1 MGVLGNGR
9 TGTRRGSATGRG
21 MPYPRRAVV
30 RGGRV
35 PKGGSPRAT
44 GHAGLA
50 SRAMSAAF
58 AAILVAGMVP
68 AALLATCGHAALASE
83 RAFPGVR
90 EYLAQNLDET
100 DGGGARHAKRAVAR
114 AGTGAENARMAR
126 GRTGSSSGASVGT
139 EKGDLRDTGQ
149 LLYVKYTLADR
160 NSLAQGDTIDSIF
173 SDADEAAQ
181 KIWAQYETLA
191 NVYDPGYGDCY
202 VALLDSTAV
211 TGEGKAV
218 DYAFAKRDTS
228 GSRVDEARV
237 DLENG
242 IAYLPKSLYR
252 DEKGEE
258 TFRPLSAQL
267 LVSYDFLGKRKS
279 RVDVTLASH
288 RLGVSCVARSQT
300 VDCDGIDPE
309 LRIPV
314 VAKRDA
320 GKVSLSDL
328 ALYVGDSTRPLA
340 LEDGTNASYD
350 ATDGTLAVSLAGVT
364 TTSLRVE
371 VLPKGGVDALVDSIT
386 MPSTAQAAN
395 ADRLGVWPYGKFTK
409 LDLSK
414 LKEGQAFT
422 YESTIKYDYNANHFA
437 DLPWANKSFWATVKH
452 VYTSF
457 ENSVGD
463 NTVGSSN
470 WVFSQI
476 KKGTTWNKI
485 KDHISETPVSASP
498 DDINFMIALPGD
510 RSVSTK
516 IGGLNWSGLTS
527 PIKGFKKDPKYDK
540 YIDTVAFC
548 SHITQPGNNL
558 TIDEAYNN
566 KRGKVTMRVLKIK
579 AGGTKP
585 YIIVGFCAPQVTTQS
600 GISII
605 KFAVAS
611 KGDVSIKKT
620 STEPQMTDGCDAYS
634 LEGATFGIY
643 SDNACTKLVKQLKCD
658 VAGKAVAKGLNAG
671 TYYVREDS
679 APKGYLKSNEVKTV
693 VVTGG
698 KTSEVGFADKPCFS
712 SGWNLLQ
719 KRDSSQGTTSQ
730 GSASLAGAEFL
741 VKYYAGGFA
750 QGEPTRRWVFSTDE
764 RGRIGYQNANL
775 VEGTPYRDKS
785 GAIVMPLGSYEIRE
799 TKPPKGYLPNNTTF
813 RAEVRMGEGGVAEWH
828 NLDGWNTKVDNDMGG
843 RGVADDVIRGGV
855 ELMKVDSE
863 TGDGRV
869 LGAATL
875 EGATFDVIYRGKGE
889 VDVGNK
895 TFGQN
900 DVVITIAAT
909 RDGDKVI
916 ARTGADTLP
925 FGKYEIRESTS
936 GEGYTNGG
944 YRQTF
949 DVSSLGIRRLEKK
962 AANPIA
968 RGDLRFLKIDGAT
981 QRALAKVPFLVTAA
995 SDADGDGKHESH
1007 VLVSDENGIVT
1018 TRRRNRSNAND
1029 KALHVSGDGTMT
1041 IDEKILDPKA
1051 GVWFGGRT
1059 DRNSTAVDGRGAL
1072 PYDSYEIQELRCK
1085 ANVGRKLV
1093 SFSVTVRDDDV
1104 TIDRGTVIDAPG
1116 PVISTRL
1123 TGTNSSHVISAN
1135 ERHLIDTVSYEG
1147 LERGHGYTIEG
1158 TLMDASTGKA
1168 LTDAHGKPLRATKPF
1183 TARLSSGSVDVRFA
1197 VDAGKLPSS
1206 GVVAFERLLDDR
1218 DVVASH
1224 ESLSDPDQT
1233 IHVAKIATRAT
1244 VNGSHVAPAANGTTI
1259 TDVVSF
1265 EGLEP
1270 GTTYRVSGRLVD
1282 GATGKSLGEDAEK
1295 SVEFTPVASTG
1306 SISLEFKI
1314 DARALGGQKVVVFE
1328 RLYQDEALLARHED
1342 LKDQGQTV
1350 HFPTLKTRLATI
1362 QEEKILPKDGEVT
1375 LVDEVCVRGIER
1387 DSAYTLHAKL
1397 VDATTGEGILT
1408 ADGTALTSELRFTAE
1423 KGSETKRVEFKN
1435 LSASDLPD
1443 NVVCVESLTDSSGRE
1458 IAAHDSLHDEGQ
1470 TVRRPAIST
1479 TLVTKGSGR
1488 HVVVS
1493 DKNIEL
1499 VDTVSYQGLVPGL
1512 PYTLEGTLVD
1522 AETGRRIHV
1531 AGAESS
1537 RGFTPREPSG
1547 KTQVTFKIDARKLE
1561 GKALVAFETLKNESS
1576 VVVATHEDAQDKNQ
1590 TVRVPT
1596 IKTTL
1601 TDTSRKSH
1609 EVVADGRIRLVD
1621 TIEFKALQPE
1631 ATYRII
1637 GTLMDAETGKQATE
1651 ADGTPIT
1658 AETEFT
1664 AEKCDG
1670 TCEVTFEFDG
1680 KSLTDHRV
1688 VAFER
1693 MELDG
1698 EVVARHEDVSDTDQS
1713 VTLRKP
1719 KTSGGKLPITG
1730 EMGIGAGAVATLAVT
1745 ALAGRRIDMQAIR
1758 KRRGARR

>member
-1 MGVLGNGR
+1 MGVLRNGR
-9 TGTRRGSATGRG
+9 TGARRGSATGRG
-21 MPYPRRAVV
+21 MPHPRRAAV

-35 PKGGSPRAT
+35 PRGGSPRAT

-83 RAFPGVR
+83 QAFPGVR

-100 DGGGARHAKRAVAR
+100 DVGTRHAERDVTPAR
-114 AGTGAENARMAR
+114 ARARDVHMAR
-126 GRTGSSSGASVGT
+126 GGAGSGSGADAGT
-139 EKGDLRDTGQ
+139 EKSDLRDTGQ

-160 NSLAQGDTIDSIF
+160 NSLAKGDTIDSIF

-191 NVYDPGYGDCY
+191 NVYDPGYGNCY

-242 IAYLPKSLYR
+242 IAFLPKSLYR

-300 VDCDGIDPE
+300 IDCDGIDPQ

-314 VAKRDA
+314 VAERDA
-320 GKVSLSDL
+320 DKVSLSDL

-350 ATDGTLAVSLAGVT
+350 ATDGTLTVSLAGVT

-371 VLPKGGVDALVDSIT
+371 VMPKGGVDTLVDAIS
-386 MPSTAQAAN
+386 MPTTAQAAN
-395 ADRLGVWPYGKFTK
+395 ADKLGVWPYGKFTK

-485 KDHISETPVSASP
+485 KDYISETPVSASP

-510 RSVSTK
+510 KSVSTK

-540 YIDTVAFC
+540 YINTVAFC

-558 TIDEAYNN
+558 TIDEAFNN
-566 KRGKVTMRVLKIK
+566 KRGKVTMRVLKVK
-579 AGGTKP
+579 AGGAKP

-620 STEPQMTDGCDAYS
+620 SAEPQMTDACNAYS

-643 SDNACTKLVKQLKCD
+643 SDKACAKLIKQLKCD
-658 VAGKAVAKGLNAG
+658 AAGKAAAKGLNAG
-671 TYYVREDS
+671 TYYVREDA
-679 APKGYLKSNEVKTV
+679 APKGYLKSDEVKTV
-693 VVTGG
+693 VVAGG
-698 KTSEVGFADKPCFS
+698 KTSEVSFADKPCFS

-741 VKYYAGGFA
+741 VKYYANGFD

-764 RGRIGYQNANL
+764 RGRISYQNANL

-828 NLDGWNTKVDNDMGG
+828 NLDGWNTKVDNDMDG

-855 ELMKVDSE
+855 EVVKVDSE
-863 TGDGRV
+863 TSDGRA

-900 DVVITIAAT
+900 DVVLTIVAT
-909 RDGDKVI
+909 RNGNEVS
-916 ARTGADTLP
+916 ARTSADALP
-925 FGKYEIRESTS
+925 FGKYEVRESAS
-936 GEGYTNGG
+936 GKGYTNGG

-949 DVSSLGIRRLEKK
+949 DVGSSGIRRLEKN
-962 AANPIA
+962 AANPVA

-981 QRALAKVPFLVTAA
+981 QRALANVPFLITAS

-1029 KALHVSGDGTMT
+1029 KALHISGGGTVT
-1041 IDEKILDPKA
+1041 IDEKMLDPKA

-1059 DRNSTAVDGRGAL
+1059 DRTSTAVDGRGAL

-1085 ANVGRKLV
+1085 ANAGRKLV

-1104 TIDRGTVIDAPG
+1104 TIDRGTVTDAPG
-1116 PVISTRL
+1116 PAISTRL

-1147 LERGHGYTIEG
+1147 LERGHDYTLEG

-1168 LTDAHGKPLRATKPF
+1168 LTDAHGKPLRVTKPF
-1183 TARLSSGSVDVRFA
+1183 TAKLSSGSVEVSFA
-1197 VDAGKLPSS
+1197 VDASRLPSS
-1206 GVVAFERLLDDR
+1206 GVVAFERLLDGK

-1233 IHVAKIATRAT
+1233 IHVAKIATCAT
-1244 VNGSHVAPAANGTTI
+1244 VNGSHVAPAANDTTI
-1259 TDVVSF
+1259 TDVVRF

-1270 GTTYRVSGRLVD
+1270 GTTYRMSGRLVD
-1282 GATGKSLGEDAEK
+1282 AATGKSLGEDAEK
-1295 SVEFTPVASTG
+1295 NVDFTPVASAG
-1306 SISLEFKI
+1306 SLSLEFKL
-1314 DARALGGQKVVVFE
+1314 DARALGGRKIVAFE
-1328 RLYQDEALLARHED
+1328 RLYQGEALLARHED
-1342 LKDQGQTV
+1342 SRDQGQTV
-1350 HFPTLKTRLATI
+1350 NFPTLKTKLTTM
-1362 QEEKILPKDGEVT
+1362 QDEKILPKEGEIT
-1375 LVDEVCVRGIER
+1375 LVDEVCVRAIEQG
-1387 DSAYTLHAKL
+1387 STYALHARL
-1397 VDATTGEGILT
+1397 VDATTGEGLLA
-1408 ADGTALTSELRFTAE
+1408 ADGTPLTSELKFVAE
-1423 KGSETKRVEFKN
+1423 EESETRKVEFKN
-1435 LSASDLPD
+1435 LSAGDLPD
-1443 NVVCVESLTDSSGRE
+1443 NVVCVESLTDSSGHE
-1458 IAAHDSLHDEGQ
+1458 IVTHDDLRDEGQ

-1479 TLVTKGSGR
+1479 TLVTKGGGR

-1493 DKNIEL
+1493 DNDVEL
-1499 VDTVSYQGLVPGL
+1499 VDTVSYQGLVPGST
-1512 PYTLEGTLVD
+1512 YTLEGSLIDT
-1522 AETGRRIHV
+1522 ETGKRIHTV
-1531 AGAESS
+1531 GAESS
-1537 RGFTPREPSG
+1537 RDFTPREPSG
-1547 KTQVTFKIDARKLE
+1547 EARVTFEIDTRKLE
-1561 GKALVAFETLKNESS
+1561 GKTLVASEILKNESGT
-1576 VVVATHEDAQDKNQ
+1576 VVATHEDLQDENQ
-1590 TVRVPT
+1590 TVRVPG

-1609 EVVADGRIRLVD
+1609 EVVAGGRIRLVD
-1621 TIEFKALQPE
+1621 TVEFKALQPE
-1631 ATYRII
+1631 ATYRIT
-1637 GTLMDAETGKQATE
+1637 GTLMDAEAGKQATE
-1651 ADGTPIT
+1651 VDGTPIT
-1658 AETEFT
+1658 AEAEFT
-1664 AEKCDG
+1664 AKQCDG

-1680 KSLTDHRV
+1680 KSLAGHRV

-1698 EVVARHEDVSDTDQS
+1698 EVVARHEDISDADQS

-1719 KTSGGKLPITG
+1719 KTPGGKLPITG
-1730 EMGIGAGAVATLAVT
+1730 EMGIGAGAVATLAVA

-1758 KRRGARR
+1758 KRRGIRR